1 MYDLIKNITGNADVK
16 ENPNGTTTI
25 SGISARRLEADM
37 RKIWNTSRIAVSM
50 FIVFNRH
57 KVVIPTF
64 FAYELAYIVKV
75 IGEQSTAKT
84 PRRELLELCK
94 ALYTSTWLKN
104 TDSPVTPW
112 MDRNAIKKDIKFTLK
127 PHQNEFI
134 DFYERVKIQYGLR
147 GMLLSSP
154 AGTGKTTMCISV
166 AVGVKATKVIVI
178 SPKNAIYRVWEDTL
192 NNDMTEPQNP
202 FVYDRDRELQPEKKW
217 HIFHYE
223 AVEQAVMLAKLWT
236 GRGEKVCILLDE
248 SHSFNDIKSMRTA
261 RFIELCNVS
270 NATDIIWSSGT
281 PIKALGYEAIPLI
294 KTIDPLFTTKAEEA
308 FKKMYGR
315 DAKRALDILAARMGI
330 FSYTPAK
337 QEIVQGEPITNIVK
351 VSMPNAKNYTLSH
364 LSNLMRDFVAERGA
378 YYAKL
383 RPDVILEYRAIM
395 KVYEAGLRPN
405 EIPEYRRYQEA
416 VRTLMKITFDARFH
430 GELAVFTNYY
440 EKNNIIP
447 TIEDRQVKKR
457 FVEIKAIVKYPML
470 KVRGEALGR
479 ILTKERVQCHV
490 DMLKHIDFKGII
502 NEALKK
508 TIVFTSYV
516 RVVDETA
523 QLLIKQG
530 YNPTLVYGDTNNNL
544 PSIVANFAKK
554 PEINPLIATMQS
566 LSTAV
571 PLIMANTI
579 ILLNQPW
586 RSFEREQAIARIHR
600 LGQDEQT
607 FVYEILL
614 DTGEEPNISTR
625 SLDIMEWSRQQVEL
639 ITGIKGDVSIGVEAY
654 GYEMFELGDPNFMIE
669 DVKVG
674 GAGLTRYEV
683 PESNEDIEMS
693 FEKLFDEDGNR
704 LD

>member
-1 MYDLIKNITGNADVK
+1 MYDLIKNVAGSTDVT
-16 ENPNGTTTI
+16 ENKNGTTTI
-25 SGISARRLEADM
+25 SGVSAKRLAADIQ
-37 RKIWNTSRIAVSM
+37 KIWNTSRIAGSM
-50 FIVFNRH
+50 FLTFTRYRI
-57 KVVIPTF
+57 VIPTF
-64 FAYELAYIVKV
+64 YCYELAYIVKT
-75 IGEQSTAKT
+75 IGLQSTAKT
-84 PRRELLELCK
+84 PRRELFSLHE
-94 ALYTSTWLKN
+94 ALQSNTWLRK
-104 TDSPVTPW
+104 THIDVKPW
-112 MDRNAIKKDIKFTLK
+112 MNRDAIKKEIKFTLK

-134 DFYERVKIQYGLR
+134 DFYERVKIQYSLN

-166 AVGVKATKVIVI
+166 AVGVGATKVIVV

-192 NNDMTEPQNP
+192 NNDMITPQQP
-202 FVYDRDRELQPEKKW
+202 FVYDRDKVLQPEKKW

-223 AVEQAVMLAKLWT
+223 SIEHALALAKHWE
-236 GRGEKVCILLDE
+236 GKGEKVCILLDE

-261 RFIELCNVS
+261 RFIELCTAT

-294 KTIDPLFTTKAEEA
+294 KSIDPLFTDKAEET

-330 FSYTPAK
+330 FSYTPPK
-337 QEIVQGEPITNIVK
+337 QEIVQGEPITEMVK
-351 VSMPNAKNYTLSH
+351 VQMPNSDKYTLEH
-364 LSNLMRDFVAERGA
+364 LSNIMRDFVKERTA
-378 YYAKL
+378 YYDKL
-383 RPDVILEYRAIM
+383 RPEIINYYRGVMKEYE
-395 KVYEAGLRPN
+395 KGLKPDQ
-405 EIPEYRRYQEA
+405 IPEYRKYQEA

-430 GELAVFTNYY
+430 GELAIFTNRY
-440 EKNNIIP
+440 EKEKIIP
-447 TIEDRQVKKR
+447 NIPEYERKK
-457 FVEIKAIVKYPML
+457 FKDIKSIVKYPLL

-479 ILTKERVQCHV
+479 ILTKERVQCHI
-490 DMLKHIDFKGII
+490 DMLAHIDFKGII
-502 NEALKK
+502 DESLKK

-516 RVVDETA
+516 RVVDEA
-523 QLLIKQG
+523 ASILAKQG
-530 YNPTLVYGDTNNNL
+530 YKPTLVYGDTNSNL

-600 LGQDEQT
+600 LGQDTQT
-607 FVYEILL
+607 FVFEILL
-614 DTGEEPNISTR
+614 DTGNKQNISTR
-625 SLDIMEWSRQQVEL
+625 SLDIMEWSRQQVEM
-639 ITGIKGDVSIGVEAY
+639 ITGIKGDVSLGTEAY
-654 GYEMFELGDPNFMIE
+654 GYPAVEVGDPNFMIE

-674 GAGLTRYEV
+674 GEGLTSIV
-683 PESNEDIEMS
+683 PPESTEPEDFS
-693 FEKLFDEDGNR
+693 FEKLFDKDGNR